1 MMRSTAEPS
10 RLYLTAELRA
20 VEVLAKPTLKKALT
34 KVYAT
39 EPGRFPP
46 VEDLVVL
53 VDRTALRAFVA

>member
-1 MMRSTAEPS
+1 MMRSTADPS

-20 VEVLAKPTLKKALT
+20 VEVLAKPTPKKALT
-34 KVYAT
+34 KVYAA
-39 EPGRFPP
+39 EPDRFPP

>member
-39 EPGRFPP
+39 EPDRFPP